1 MLNTV
6 LVCGLGGGRGPW
18 AWWPECWRDCPG
30 CRRMLLAVAD
40 SGCGGAGAGG
50 GPSLAVGIRP
60 WTGQGAAG
68 WAVGVVLGA
77 RGAPEALGSRR

>member
-1 MLNTV
+1 
-6 LVCGLGGGRGPW
+6 
-18 AWWPECWRDCPG
+18 
-30 CRRMLLAVAD
+30 MLLAVAD
-40 SGCGGAGAGG
+40 SGCGGGQGRGG

>member
-1 MLNTV
+1 
-6 LVCGLGGGRGPW
+6 
-18 AWWPECWRDCPG
+18 
-30 CRRMLLAVAD
+30 MLLAVAD
-40 SGCGGAGAGG
+40 SGCGGGGGGG

-77 RGAPEALGSRR
+77 RGGRKPVAVGSRRDTRIGLC